1 MTVAEDWRGVGLAS
15 TLLASLVRRALRD
28 GYVMTEGTGCTEHK
42 LDRSH
47 DVARSALFDY
57 N

>member
-28 GYVMTEGTGCTEHK
+28 GYVMMEGTGCTEHK